1 MKEYK
6 NIPKVNTIC
15 ILCGKPF
22 YAKPNWIKRGKG
34 KYCSVDCVYKS
45 QRKGKFVK
53 CFVCGKSIWRQPR
66 QLKLSIS
73 KNYFCSKKCMMSK
86 INDRYGP
93 AHPNWKKGKYVDRK
107 LVLKDKK
114 KSICCRC
121 GKNDKRVLLIHHID
135 GNRINNDSSNLVWLC
150 YNCHWLVHLY
160 GENIS

>member
-1 MKEYK
+1 
-6 NIPKVNTIC
+6 
-15 ILCGKPF
+15 
-22 YAKPNWIKRGKG
+22 
-34 KYCSVDCVYKS
+34 
-45 QRKGKFVK
+45 
-53 CFVCGKSIWRQPR
+53 
-66 QLKLSIS
+66 
-73 KNYFCSKKCMMSK
+73 MMSK